1 MQENLS
7 YQLQILLRQIVKE
20 EIEIYMKN
28 EGFLLA
34 STSITLSPPACI
46 FGWQKPKEKLN
57 KLYSELLSRGFI
69 GCSYDAFE
77 AIFLGKPEPIN
88 WLSTLR
94 NLVYIFN
101 RLVYTGAISKKDN
114 FHLLL
119 AQNFLNKYNQKLNT
133 DTLKTTL
140 SRTLNDPPENDLEKI
155 IAICH

>member
-7 YQLQILLRQIVKE
+7 HQLHSLLRQLIKE

-28 EGFLLA
+28 EGSPSESA
-34 STSITLSPPACI
+34 SVILSKPACI
-46 FGWQKPKEKLN
+46 FGWRKPKEKLN

-101 RLVYTGAISKKDN
+101 RLVYMDAIHKKDN

-140 SRTLNDPPENDLEKI
+140 SRTISDPPENDLEKI
-155 IAICH
+155 IAICG